1 MVWRLGRT
9 PGRDGARGCLEE
21 YPDASKGRA
30 SAGAGVFRPA
40 EPEPDALNLSELRNV
55 RGWRRYLAAFAVVV
69 ASTGVAEMLYRTLET
84 TRLSMIFLAG
94 ILVTAVWLGSGPAYL
109 AAGLAFVVYN
119 FYLCEPRFTLV
130 FAGPEDVIVL
140 TVFLI
145 VAMLT
150 GGLAGRVRDE
160 AKRAQARARATA
172 ALLEASRDFAAAT
185 EETEVRERLARRL
198 AEAAKGDAVIWDGE
212 QAVLSGEQVASPLP
226 LLNDAMI
233 LASRARSTVP
243 VTLETETWRTRPL
256 RSAEVLLG
264 VAAWRP
270 QAGDAPEAEEM
281 QLVSVLVDQGATAI
295 MRARRAAA
303 QAEVQASA
311 RTEKLRNALLS
322 SISHDLRTPLAA
334 ILASASSLKEFGD
347 RFPPEVRAD
356 LTDTIQEEAERLNL
370 FVANLLNMTRLEGGG
385 LQPKATPFNV
395 VEVVDQLIA
404 RMAHRRGERVL
415 TRDAA
420 SGDLTAMGDP
430 VLLEQA
436 LGNVIENALRFSP
449 DGSTVRVGLAAGDCV
464 RIEVTDE
471 GPGVPEAELER
482 IFEKFFRSAG
492 SRDTTPGT
500 GLGLSIARGLVEAT
514 GGHVRARLRT
524 DRSGLMVALDL
535 PRAEAVA

>member
-1 MVWRLGRT
+1 M
-9 PGRDGARGCLEE
+9 
-21 YPDASKGRA
+21 S
-30 SAGAGVFRPA
+30 
-40 EPEPDALNLSELRNV
+40 LSELRNV
-55 RGWRRYLAAFAVVV
+55 RGWRRYPAAFLVVV

-94 ILVTAVWLGSGPAYL
+94 VLVAAVWLGSGPAYF

-130 FAGPEDVIVL
+130 FAGPEDVIIL

-160 AKRAQARARATA
+160 ARRAQARARTTA
-172 ALLEASRDFAAAT
+172 ALLEASRDFAATTDEA
-185 EETEVRERLARRL
+185 EIRERLARRL

-212 QAVLSGEQVASPLP
+212 QAVLSSEQVDPP
-226 LLNDAMI
+226 RMLLNDALL
-233 LASRARSTVP
+233 LARRARSTVP
-243 VTLETETWRTRPL
+243 VTLETASWRARAL
-256 RSAEVLLG
+256 RSAEALLG
-264 VAAWRP
+264 VAAWR
-270 QAGDAPEAEEM
+270 AHEGETPEAEEM

-295 MRARRAAA
+295 VRARLATA
-303 QAEVQASA
+303 QAEMQASA
-311 RTEKLRNALLS
+311 RTEQLRNALLS

-370 FVANLLNMTRLEGGG
+370 FVANLLSMTRLEGGG
-385 LQPKATPFNV
+385 LRPKSTPFNV
-395 VEVVDQLIA
+395 VEVVDQLMA
-404 RMAHRRGERVL
+404 RMESRRGGRIL
-415 TRDAA
+415 ARDAA
-420 SGDLTAMGDP
+420 EGDLTALGDP

-449 DGSTVRVGLAAGDCV
+449 DGSTVRVGLAGGDCV
-464 RIEVTDE
+464 RIQVTDE

-492 SRDTTPGT
+492 SRETPGT

-524 DRSGLMVALDL
+524 DRSGLVVAVDL
-535 PRAEAVA
+535 PRAENAA

>member
-1 MVWRLGRT
+1 M
-9 PGRDGARGCLEE
+9 
-21 YPDASKGRA
+21 
-30 SAGAGVFRPA
+30 
-40 EPEPDALNLSELRNV
+40 

-69 ASTGVAEMLYRTLET
+69 ASTGIAEMLYRTLET

-94 ILVTAVWLGSGPAYL
+94 VLVAAVWLGSGPAYF
-109 AAGLAFVVYN
+109 AAGLAFLIYN

-160 AKRAQARARATA
+160 AKRAQARARTTA
-172 ALLEASRDFAAAT
+172 ALLEASRDFAATT
-185 EETEVRERLARRL
+185 EEAEIRERLARRL
-198 AEAAKGDAVIWDGE
+198 AEAAKGEAVIWDGTH
-212 QAVLSGEQVASPLP
+212 AVTSDDQVAPPES
-226 LLNDAMI
+226 LLHDVMD
-233 LASRARSTVP
+233 LARRARGTVP
-243 VTLETETWRTRPL
+243 VTVETRTWRARPL
-256 RSAEVLLG
+256 RSAEALLG
-264 VAAWRP
+264 VAAWRAHGGEP
-270 QAGDAPEAEEM
+270 PAEEEM

-295 MRARRAAA
+295 IRARLTTA

-311 RTEKLRNALLS
+311 RTEQLRNALLS

-370 FVANLLNMTRLEGGG
+370 FVANLLSMTRLEGGG
-385 LQPKATPFNV
+385 LQPQATPFNV
-395 VEVVDQLIA
+395 VEVVDQLMA
-404 RMAHRRGERVL
+404 RMEHRRGGRVL
-415 TRDAA
+415 ARDAA

-449 DGSTVRVGLAAGDCV
+449 DGSTVRVSLAGGDCV
-464 RIEVTDE
+464 RIQVADE

-482 IFEKFFRSAG
+482 IFEKFFRSSG

-524 DRSGLMVALDL
+524 DRSGLVVALDL
-535 PRAEAVA
+535 PRAEAAA